1 MSEAGMGMQTHLW
14 QLADVETRL
23 RDAVRQLRQQQKL
36 VVDLDCL
43 QDRRSLALLLAN
55 GLRAYCWLEDQQ
67 NGLLERIGEDHPLPR
82 Q

>member
-1 MSEAGMGMQTHLW
+1 MQTHLW

-23 RDAVRQLRQQQKL
+23 EDAVYQLRQQQSL
-36 VVDLDCL
+36 VPNFDCA
-43 QDRRSLALLLAN
+43 QSRQALALLLTN
-55 GLRAYCWLEDQQ
+55 GLRVYCWLEDQH

>member
-1 MSEAGMGMQTHLW
+1 MSMQTHLW

-23 RDAVRQLRQQQKL
+23 QDAVQQLRQQQSL
-36 VVDLDCL
+36 VSELDCP
-43 QDRRSLALLLAN
+43 QSRRSIALLLAN
-55 GLRAYCWLEDQQ
+55 GLRVYCWLEDQH